1 MSLAPGS
8 GIPVGT
14 LVVVSR
20 GQRGEQLAVTY
31 TPCYGPGRWPFVR
44 RWSGDRW
51 TQRAAKARVLRVAS
65 DEDLRAFGSVSPHRA
80 LALAGVHTP

>member
-1 MSLAPGS
+1 MSVAPGS
-8 GIPVGT
+8 EIPAGT

-20 GQRGEQLAVTY
+20 GHRGEQLAVTY

-65 DEDLRAFGSVSPHRA
+65 GEDLRAFGSDSLKHA
-80 LALAGVHTP
+80 LALAGLHGR